1 MKSLK
6 DLLMTRHIYDLLKKA
21 GELSPEASS
30 SMTEKEWEIAL
41 AFGRISERKGAL
53 TRIDSC
59 LDPAFEDRYDME
71 ELMRG
76 LRGKKKKSM
85 EDTLR
90 KERMIRDSLLKA

>member
-1 MKSLK
+1 
-6 DLLMTRHIYDLLKKA
+6 
-21 GELSPEASS
+21 
-30 SMTEKEWEIAL
+30 MTEKEWEIAL